1 MHGLG
6 TVINVTAILVGA
18 TIGVLLGH
26 RLPQRTRDEIVGAA
40 ALVALALL
48 AGWVM
53 GSV

>member
-1 MHGLG
+1 LGRLREGKEGL
-6 TVINVTAILVGA
+6 VIA
-18 TIGVLLGH
+18 H
-26 RLPQRTRDEIVGAA
+26 FRSLPQRTRDEIVGAA

>member
-1 MHGLG
+1 VVRGPCRQGPLG
-6 TVINVTAILVGA
+6 GGA
-18 TIGVLLGH
+18 GMIAH
-26 RLPQRTRDEIVGAA
+26 FRSLPQRTRDEIVGAA